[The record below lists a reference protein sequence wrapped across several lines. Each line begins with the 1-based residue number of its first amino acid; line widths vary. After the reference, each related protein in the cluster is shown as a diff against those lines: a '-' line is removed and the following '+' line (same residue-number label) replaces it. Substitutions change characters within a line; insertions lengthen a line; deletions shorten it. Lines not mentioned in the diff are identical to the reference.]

1 MAAELSRR
9 GWLLATVTVKNAPG
23 TDVLAQHPDTKRT
36 VAIQTKTSSDG
47 IKFTLGERDERT
59 YPRDPGWV
67 VLVGLAGELERP
79 SFFVVPRC
87 HLAAMLYAQHRWW
100 LAEPGKRGQPHTDN
114 PRRGVAREEVGASRV
129 RGSRV
134 TWSDGTCSRG
144 NLGAC
149 RTSANP
155 GTWNCSKPSDCV
167 PSTSRVRC
175 AHARNANWTLYPTL
189 RSVSGQNAPRCLSRC
204 PLGERGRWRPLSVT
218 VCPVCL

>member
-1 MAAELSRR
+1 MGGSPRSPSRTR
-9 GWLLATVTVKNAPG
+9 PARTCSRSTPIRNEQSRSRPRRHRTGSSSRSGNAMSGP
-23 TDVLAQHPDTKRT
+23 THE
-36 VAIQTKTSSDG
+36 
-47 IKFTLGERDERT
+47 TLGGWCSWVS
-59 YPRDPGWV
+59 PGNSS
-67 VLVGLAGELERP
+67 AP

-129 RGSRV
+129 RRSRV